1 MELFGSP
8 QGKSEA
14 DRESAVVKKAHDVSL
29 ISKKTKRQNIKRGK
43 QCTKRCFLGNI

>member
-29 ISKKTKRQNIKRGK
+29 ISKKLKDKILKEENNALKDAS
-43 QCTKRCFLGNI
+43 